1 MTAVVDGG
9 MTACS
14 VPYADTEFTPK
25 IARVDALVE
34 QALAQLLELRA
45 EKAEL
50 VAMLQRCSCPRPANS
65 APDDLSVEGCRQRG
79 ECGCDIGDLL
89 AKVSA

>member
-1 MTAVVDGG
+1 MNAQ
-9 MTACS
+9 
-14 VPYADTEFTPK
+14 PADTDFTAN
-25 IARVDALVE
+25 IARLGKLIE
-34 QALAQLLELRA
+34 QAEAKLREMHT

-50 VAMLQRCSCPRPANS
+50 VAMLQRCSCPRPASS